1 MTPRAINRAALVVVL
16 PAVLVGGL
24 LTLAFVT
31 AVVGLPLLALTVAA
45 LVLAAT
51 GGTSADRPAEVKP
64 ALPWLLGG
72 LAAVLLGGLA
82 AVAAFGG
89 NDLDQPEELVF
100 GALFALWGLGAA
112 YLAFRARGAVGQP
125 TSNRRATGSAS
136 DQVSVAHQPGW
147 S

>member
-31 AVVGLPLLALTVAA
+31 AVVGLPLLALTVPA
-45 LVLAAT
+45 LVLALV
-51 GGTSADRPAEVKP
+51 GGISAGAPAEVKP

-72 LAAVLLGGLA
+72 LALLLLGGVA

-89 NDLDQPEELVF
+89 NDLDQPEELVI
-100 GALFALWGLGAA
+100 GAGFALWGVGTA
-112 YLAFRARGAVGQP
+112 YLAFRARGAAGQP
-125 TSNRRATGSAS
+125 TSNRRATGSAA